1 MMKGATRKMTPLRTS
16 AKGESC
22 TFNVAGVCNYNP
34 ETVVL
39 CHLPILVP
47 AGIGQK
53 APDYCAAYGC
63 SACHDWIDNRGGVH
77 PYEERLYYAARG
89 LVRTQHRMIEKGLI
103 VVKGVAA

>member
-1 MMKGATRKMTPLRTS
+1 MSPKTTPLRRS

-22 TFNVAGVCNYNP
+22 TLNVAGICNHNP

-39 CHLPILVP
+39 CHLPILADHGFAMKV
-47 AGIGQK
+47 A
-53 APDYCAAYGC
+53 DYCAAYGC
-63 SACHDWIDNRGGVH
+63 SDCHDWIDNRKGVQ

-89 LVRTQHRMIEKGLI
+89 LVRTQSRMIEKGLI